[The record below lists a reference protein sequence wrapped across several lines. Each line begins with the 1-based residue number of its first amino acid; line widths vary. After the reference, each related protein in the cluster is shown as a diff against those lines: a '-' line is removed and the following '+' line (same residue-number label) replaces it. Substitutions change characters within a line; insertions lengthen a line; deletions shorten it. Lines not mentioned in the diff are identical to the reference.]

1 MENKKV
7 KFSYTN
13 SLKKVI
19 IVVDSTIKWR
29 KVEVMVMFMG
39 EYAHN
44 IDKKGRMIIPAKFR
58 EELDMKIIITR
69 GLDGCLN
76 AYTKQQ
82 WEIIYEQLLKL
93 PTTKKDARMF
103 VRMMTSK
110 AAECEIDSQGR
121 VLLPS
126 SLISVAEL
134 KKECMIIGAAN
145 HIEIWAKEK
154 WDAVDAQANESFEDI
169 AENLTDFML

>member
-1 MENKKV
+1 
-7 KFSYTN
+7 
-13 SLKKVI
+13 
-19 IVVDSTIKWR
+19 
-29 KVEVMVMFMG
+29 MFMG

-44 IDKKGRMIIPAKFR
+44 IDKKGRIIIPAKFR
-58 EELDMKIIITR
+58 EELGAKIIITR

-76 AYTKQQ
+76 AYTKEQ

-93 PTTKKDARMF
+93 PSTKKDARMF

-110 AAECEIDSQGR
+110 AAECEIDHQGR

-126 SLISVAEL
+126 SLIALAEIV
-134 KKECMIIGAAN
+134 KECRIIGAAN

-154 WDAVDAQANESFEDI
+154 WESMDEEANDSFEDI

>member
-1 MENKKV
+1 
-7 KFSYTN
+7 
-13 SLKKVI
+13 
-19 IVVDSTIKWR
+19 
-29 KVEVMVMFMG
+29 MFMG

-44 IDKKGRMIIPAKFR
+44 IDKKGRIIIPAKFR
-58 EELDMKIIITR
+58 EELDSRIIVTR

-76 AYTKQQ
+76 GYTKSQ
-82 WEIIYEQLLKL
+82 WDIIYDQLLKL
-93 PTTKKDARMF
+93 PSTKKDARMF

-110 AAECEIDSQGR
+110 AAECEIDIQGR

-126 SLISVAEL
+126 SLITLAQIT
-134 KKECMIIGAAN
+134 KECRIIGAAN

-154 WDAVDAQANESFEDI
+154 WESVDEEANESFEDI

>member
-1 MENKKV
+1 
-7 KFSYTN
+7 
-13 SLKKVI
+13 
-19 IVVDSTIKWR
+19 
-29 KVEVMVMFMG
+29 MFMG

-44 IDKKGRMIIPAKFR
+44 IDKKGRIIIPAKFR
-58 EELDMKIIITR
+58 EELDSRIIVTR

-76 AYTKQQ
+76 GYTKSQ
-82 WEIIYEQLLKL
+82 WDIIYDQLLKL
-93 PTTKKDARMF
+93 TTKKKDARMF

-110 AAECEIDSQGR
+110 AAECEIDNQGR

-126 SLISVAEL
+126 SLITLAQIT
-134 KKECMIIGAAN
+134 KECRIIGAAN

-154 WDAVDAQANESFEDI
+154 WESVDEEANESFEDI

>member
-1 MENKKV
+1 M
-7 KFSYTN
+7 
-13 SLKKVI
+13 
-19 IVVDSTIKWR
+19 WQ
-29 KVEVMVMFMG
+29 KVEVMTVFMG

-58 EELDMKIIITR
+58 EELDMKVIITR

-82 WEIIYEQLLKL
+82 WEIIYDQLLKL

-110 AAECEIDSQGR
+110 AAECEIDAQGR
-121 VLLPS
+121 VLIPS
-126 SLISVAEL
+126 SLIAVAQL
-134 KKECMIIGAAN
+134 QKECMIIGAAN

-154 WDAVDAQANESFEDI
+154 WEAVDEQANESFEEI
-169 AENLTDFML
+169 AENLSDFML